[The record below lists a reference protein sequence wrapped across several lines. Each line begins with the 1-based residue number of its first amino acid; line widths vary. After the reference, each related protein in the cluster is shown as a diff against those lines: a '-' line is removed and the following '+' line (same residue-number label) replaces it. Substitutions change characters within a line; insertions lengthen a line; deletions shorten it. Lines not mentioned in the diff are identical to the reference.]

1 MYGKSTYIEF
11 MDEVYSIDEQILS
24 DRKSTYL
31 VRVSGK
37 KKREG
42 LVPGDILVV
51 DRNLPHE
58 KDRLAVIVRQNKFAV
73 EKVTEDFIRKNDPE
87 NGDFIWGMIR
97 AVVRE
102 VS

>member
-1 MYGKSTYIEF
+1 MS
-11 MDEVYSIDEQILS
+11 EVFSIDAQILS

-31 VRVSGK
+31 VKVTGR
-37 KKREG
+37 KKRDG
-42 LVPGDILVV
+42 LVPGDFLVV

-58 KDRLAVIVRQNKFAV
+58 KEKLAVIVRNNKFTI

-87 NGDFIWGMIR
+87 NGDFIWGMIK

>member
-1 MYGKSTYIEF
+1 MS
-11 MDEVYSIDEQILS
+11 EVFSIDAQILS

-31 VRVSGK
+31 VKLTGK

-42 LVPGDILVV
+42 LVPGDVLVI

-58 KDRLAVIVRQNKFAV
+58 KEKLAVTVRNNKFTI
-73 EKVTEDFIRKNDPE
+73 ERVTEDFIRRNDPE
-87 NGDFIWGMIR
+87 NGDFIWGMVK

-102 VS
+102 LV